1 MGFKFSHGWNQ
12 DLILFNFCC
21 VNFKSVI
28 LPPGK
33 KSYWIQIE
41 GINCYY
47 LIVTYSKARWGRGGI
62 WKCLK
67 YWHNTGIN
75 WMVFKLKF
83 MWMNKNTVGD
93 RNRWQQYSETIQK

>member
-47 LIVTYSKARWGRGGI
+47 LIVTYSKAR
-62 WKCLK
+62 
-67 YWHNTGIN
+67 
-75 WMVFKLKF
+75 
-83 MWMNKNTVGD
+83 
-93 RNRWQQYSETIQK
+93 